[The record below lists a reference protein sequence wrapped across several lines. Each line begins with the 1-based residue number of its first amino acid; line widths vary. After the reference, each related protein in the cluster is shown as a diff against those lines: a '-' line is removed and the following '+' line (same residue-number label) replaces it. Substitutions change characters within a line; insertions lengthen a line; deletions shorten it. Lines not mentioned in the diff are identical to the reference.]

1 MIKSLIKLANH
12 LDKKGL
18 TKEADYVDKISKIII
33 ASDKMLTLEK
43 SDFSDPNIP
52 DEIKEKIWNHMLKE
66 NFVPEEFKNL
76 TFRNLKELQFSEIF
90 YEVKEGDYGY
100 EEALE
105 LGWTDGERV
114 FSGEI

>member
-33 ASDKMLTLEK
+33 ASDENLPQDYPVVT
-43 SDFSDPNIP
+43 FSNIP
-52 DEIKEKIWNHMLKE
+52 DEIKEKIWNHMLQE

-76 TFRNLKELQFSEIF
+76 TFGNLKELQFSEIF

-100 EEALE
+100 KEALE

>member
-1 MIKSLIKLANH
+1 
-12 LDKKGL
+12 
-18 TKEADYVDKISKIII
+18 
-33 ASDKMLTLEK
+33 MLTLEK

-90 YEVKEGDYGY
+90 YEVKEGEYGY
-100 EEALE
+100 KEALE